1 MITAAR
7 IKLQMERFETN
18 AKKNERYYQ
27 DSGDTKY
34 LSVARRY
41 EEQAI
46 VYRIAY
52 QALTQKKEKSYT
64 ID

>member
-1 MITAAR
+1 MNEEILMQAMTNTVNK
-7 IKLQMERFETN
+7 IKEN
-18 AKKNERYYQ
+18 
-27 DSGDTKY
+27 SGETKY

-52 QALTQKKEKSYT
+52 QALTQKKEKSY
-64 ID
+64 IKD